1 MQDNG
6 NGINKINEAIKR
18 AAEEKGKAF
27 QSGPATPQAA
37 PSAGNPSVAQRPAV
51 DAPSQVRAEAAL
63 SSGINKKIVAYHNPG
78 GTVAEQ
84 FHAIGTHIFCPE
96 RENKLRSV
104 IITSASNGEGKSV
117 AAANLAIVASQHSGR
132 PTLLVDCN
140 FRKPSIGGLMG
151 VSSEKGLGE
160 LLSGATDISGVT
172 AACDIK
178 NLFIIPAGHIQGN
191 PNELLSSQ
199 KMKDV
204 LFELKGKYD
213 RIILDTPALIP
224 YSDARILSH
233 IADGTVLVIRAGRT
247 RREVVARAESVLKS
261 VGANILGY
269 VLTGIEYHIPEYI
282 HRHL

>member
-1 MQDNG
+1 MQNNG

-27 QSGPATPQAA
+27 QAGPSTPTTPAI
-37 PSAGNPSVAQRPAV
+37 GNPAPAQRPV
-51 DAPSQVRAEAAL
+51 SETPVQVRTEVAL
-63 SSGINKKIVAYHNPG
+63 SSAVNRKIVAYHNPG
-78 GTVAEQ
+78 SPVAEQ
-84 FHAIGTHIFCPE
+84 FHTLYAHVFCPE

-104 IITSASNGEGKSV
+104 IITSASSGEGKSIAV
-117 AAANLAIVASQHSGR
+117 ANLAIVTAQNSGK
-132 PTLLVDCN
+132 PTLLIDCN
-140 FRKPSIGGLMG
+140 LRKPSIGGLMG
-151 VSSEKGLGE
+151 ISSERGLGE
-160 LLSGATDISGVT
+160 LLSGAADIPGVT
-172 AACDIK
+172 VACDTR
-178 NLFIIPAGHIQGN
+178 NLFVIPAGHIHGN

-213 RIILDTPALIP
+213 RIILDTPAVIP

>member
-1 MQDNG
+1 MQNNG

-27 QSGPATPQAA
+27 QAGPATPVTPATPGTPIA
-37 PSAGNPSVAQRPAV
+37 VQRPV
-51 DAPSQVRAEAAL
+51 SEAPMQVRAEAAL

-78 GTVAEQ
+78 SSVAEQ

-104 IITSASNGEGKSV
+104 IVTSASNGEGKSV

-132 PTLLVDCN
+132 PTLLIDCN

-160 LLSGATDISGVT
+160 LLSGVADISGVT
-172 AACDIK
+172 AACDTK

-199 KMKDV
+199 KMKDA

-213 RIILDTPALIP
+213 RIILDTPAVIP